1 VLRTSLAAGFPLGQI
16 AVSDPLKFLRTQ
28 EDPAADANSVYSYE
42 GARKAMKKITGM
54 TLAAIWIAS
63 IPVIA
68 RAQIRGP
75 IFDDAGEEIVATFS
89 IVARDPATQELGV
102 AVQSRAFRAGAIV
115 SYAKAGVGAIATQ
128 ASANQTYGPRGLAL
142 LEQGLS
148 PDEVVRHLTGADP
161 GRDRRQLAV
170 IDAGGR
176 VRAYTGSGTS
186 DWAGHI
192 EGENYSV
199 QGNILVGEEVV
210 RGMARAF
217 ESTDG
222 ELAERL
228 MAALDA
234 GQAAGG
240 DARGKQ
246 AGGILVVKP
255 IGDSNRTTD
264 RWVDVRVDDSPT
276 PFVELRRLMNMA
288 VSRNARRRS
297 RDLYEEGRITEA
309 ITEQTKALR
318 LMPEN
323 DQYMYGLARLHA
335 QAGDATEALES
346 LTQAIERNGRW
357 REVAATSG
365 DFDSVKD
372 HPDFK
377 KILAG

>member
-1 VLRTSLAAGFPLGQI
+1 
-16 AVSDPLKFLRTQ
+16 
-28 EDPAADANSVYSYE
+28 
-42 GARKAMKKITGM
+42 M
-54 TLAAIWIAS
+54 
-63 IPVIA
+63 
-68 RAQIRGP
+68 
-75 IFDDAGEEIVATFS
+75 
-89 IVARDPATQELGV
+89 
-102 AVQSRAFRAGAIV
+102 
-115 SYAKAGVGAIATQ
+115 
-128 ASANQTYGPRGLAL
+128 
-142 LEQGLS
+142 
-148 PDEVVRHLTGADP
+148 
-161 GRDRRQLAV
+161 
-170 IDAGGR
+170 
-176 VRAYTGSGTS
+176 
-186 DWAGHI
+186 
-192 EGENYSV
+192 

-288 VSRNARRRS
+288 VSRNASRRS
-297 RDLYEEGRITEA
+297 RDLYEEGKISEA
-309 ITEQTKALR
+309 ITEQTKAIR

-335 QAGDATEALES
+335 QAGDAADAIES
-346 LTQAIERNGRW
+346 LTQAIERNVRW

-372 HPDFK
+372 QPDFK
-377 KILAG
+377 KLRAG